1 MFNVPF
7 YVIPMATGTHQMLE
21 HQASELHW
29 GCYCLQISYWL
40 QMAISISCKLL
51 IDWRVEKLSVT
62 QREFRHWTEKE
73 DHWGE
78 TECMRWRES
87 ERKCVRTCVCVR
99 QVCLVRLWHPA
110 PTLCVWLEW
119 GLGGGWGLEGAGAWA
134 WAWAGG
140 GMWKKGGSPVSIHTC
155 LPGMECIARPP
166 GSETRAWR
174 TGGDKNYLQERAT
187 ASNVWTCPLM
197 KHPYDYVC
205 AYLWA
210 WMHEEWV
217 SSHTVLACAH
227 AEAWW

>member
-1 MFNVPF
+1 MWHRENSDAGQKKETAEEKQNVWD
-7 YVIPMATGTHQMLE
+7 GKSL
-21 HQASELHW
+21 
-29 GCYCLQISYWL
+29 
-40 QMAISISCKLL
+40 
-51 IDWRVEKLSVT
+51 
-62 QREFRHWTEKE
+62 
-73 DHWGE
+73 
-78 TECMRWRES
+78 RES
-87 ERKCVRTCVCVR
+87 VYVCVCVR

-119 GLGGGWGLEGAGAWA
+119 GLGGGWGLEGAGAWG

-140 GMWKKGGSPVSIHTC
+140 GMWKKGGCPVSIHTC

-174 TGGDKNYLQERAT
+174 TGGIRIIYKKGQWRL
-187 ASNVWTCPLM
+187 VWTCPLTE
-197 KHPYDYVC
+197 HPYDYVC

-217 SSHTVLACAH
+217 SSHTVLARAH